1 MNVDEW
7 FKQIRD
13 KYSGQMQCGKGCT
26 DCMVDTH
33 RRLFGDWC
41 DLNFKEEI
49 PEAALTDLQLD
60 YAEIDA
66 VQEAGSAKVAAAVG
80 LQDPRALTFI
90 PSVIAEY
97 PAFWR
102 RLLT

>member
-1 MNVDEW
+1 
-7 FKQIRD
+7 
-13 KYSGQMQCGKGCT
+13 
-26 DCMVDTH
+26 MVDTQ

-41 DLNFKEEI
+41 ELNFKEGVRE
-49 PEAALTDLQLD
+49 PALTDLQLD

-66 VQEAGSAKVAAAVG
+66 AQEAGSAKVAAAAG
-80 LQDPRALTFI
+80 LQDPRALTFV
-90 PSVIAEY
+90 PSVIVEY